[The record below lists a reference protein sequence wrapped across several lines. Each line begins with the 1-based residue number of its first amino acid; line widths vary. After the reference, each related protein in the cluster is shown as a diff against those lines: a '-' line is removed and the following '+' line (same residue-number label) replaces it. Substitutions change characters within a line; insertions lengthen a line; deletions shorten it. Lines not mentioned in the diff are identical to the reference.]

1 MQINRVVFTIAII
14 ASTLINSLAQEIKY
28 FSLMEAID
36 FAMENNYEIINAEK
50 DVEAAK
56 QRILETTAIGLPQIN
71 AFVDYNNNI
80 ALPTSLIPGDFFGQ
94 PGEEVEIQFGTK
106 YNATLHASATQLIF
120 SGEYIVG
127 LKAARTFLERTSI
140 DFFKNKVAIRQKIAD
155 SYCDVLSVEE
165 GLIIIDTTLKV
176 TQKLAEETRL
186 VYEVGFAEDI
196 DVDQLDLL
204 VADLEAS
211 KIYFENHLNIT
222 HAFLKFYLGLG
233 DNDSI
238 ILTDNIEY
246 LIEERDNSPLIAKTF
261 NFSENVDYQFIN
273 KQKELSLLQ
282 VKLEKSRYLPSLS
295 ASLNY
300 QTQAQRNQWDFFNP
314 EGKWF
319 SSSAFG
325 IAMQVPVFSSGQRK
339 AKVKQAEIAVDK
351 VEVQEKQLITTLNLQ
366 YKTAINE
373 YMNAYRV
380 YLNKGKSR
388 KTSANIYQKT
398 TRKFTQGMASSLDIL
413 NTQNQYLSIENE
425 YINAARTL
433 LKAGAELEKILTK
446 SESY

>member
-1 MQINRVVFTIAII
+1 
-14 ASTLINSLAQEIKY
+14 
-28 FSLMEAID
+28 ME
-36 FAMENNYEIINAEK
+36 K
-50 DVEAAK
+50 
-56 QRILETTAIGLPQIN
+56 
-71 AFVDYNNNI
+71 
-80 ALPTSLIPGDFFGQ
+80 
-94 PGEEVEIQFGTK
+94 
-106 YNATLHASATQLIF
+106 
-120 SGEYIVG
+120 
-127 LKAARTFLERTSI
+127 
-140 DFFKNKVAIRQKIAD
+140 
-155 SYCDVLSVEE
+155 

-186 VYEVGFAEDI
+186 VFEVGFAEDI

-211 KIYFENHLNIT
+211 RRYFENHLNIAQ
-222 HAFLKFYLGLG
+222 AFLKFYLGLG
-233 DNDSI
+233 ENDSI

-246 LIEERDNSPLIAKTF
+246 LIEERNNSPIIAKTF
-261 NFSENVDYQFIN
+261 KFNENIDYQFIN

-325 IAMQVPVFSSGQRK
+325 VAMQVPIFASGQRK
-339 AKVKQAEIAVDK
+339 AKVKQAEIAFDK
-351 VEVQEKQLITTLNLQ
+351 VEVQEKQVITTLNLQ

-373 YMNAYRV
+373 YMNAYQV
-380 YLNKGKSR
+380 YLNKGKGR
-388 KTSANIYQKT
+388 KTAANIYQKT

-425 YINAARTL
+425 YINAARAL